1 MDLTGNVDKD
11 AFMLAWESM
20 IGHAAKSSG
29 SPLLITTAWRSVS
42 GPDGLVRLDAAGELE
57 CPIEV
62 REGQTFVV
70 GRDSRSRWIAVVD
83 PAD

>member
-11 AFMLAWESM
+11 AFLAAWESM
-20 IGHAAKSSG
+20 IGQATKGAD
-29 SPLLITTAWRSVS
+29 PLLITTAWRSVS

-57 CPIEV
+57 RPIEV